1 MGSLIRTH
9 AAAEGARKRSAP
21 ARLAVVSDDP
31 PPPATDKANWAQ
43 LLGIVESPLQFF
55 ALLVLVVDGFIALGT
70 FALPE
75 HQRIYALVIAASIL
89 VLVLSLVALIAFFRP
104 ANLQKQV
111 QDLQEIIDSDGFSD
125 AIEDVLQEKLT
136 REGWICRG

>member
-1 MGSLIRTH
+1 M
-9 AAAEGARKRSAP
+9 
-21 ARLAVVSDDP
+21 SDDP

-55 ALLVLVVDGFIALGT
+55 ALLVLVVDGFIALGA

-104 ANLQKQV
+104 VNLQRQV
-111 QDLQEIIDSDGFSD
+111 QDPQEIIDRD
-125 AIEDVLQEKLT
+125 AMKGILEEKRPQHVEQHGGQAAPTSHT
-136 REGWICRG
+136 R

>member
-1 MGSLIRTH
+1 M
-9 AAAEGARKRSAP
+9 
-21 ARLAVVSDDP
+21 SDDP

-111 QDLQEIIDSDGFSD
+111 QDPQEIIDRDGFSD
-125 AIEDVLQEKLT
+125 AMKGILEEKRPQHVEQHGGQAAPTSHT
-136 REGWICRG
+136 R